1 MGLETAAP
9 FRYPNPR
16 RLFGVRNLG
25 TRRGGAREDGR
36 EATREG
42 DETRMKRKWE
52 G

>member
-1 MGLETAAP
+1 
-9 FRYPNPR
+9 
-16 RLFGVRNLG
+16 FG
-25 TRRGGAREDGR
+25 TQIRGAFSVSEIWARVEGANIEDGR